1 MRWHLPCFPSLIISF
16 FLLGLAEHISR
27 SSPPIAWS
35 EGLVF
40 VVGEEAFGFGV
51 EGESFA
57 VGDVSGAK
65 EWGEFA
71 GWIEVGCA

>member
-1 MRWHLPCFPSLIISF
+1 MYL
-16 FLLGLAEHISR
+16 
-27 SSPPIAWS
+27 SSPIAWS
-35 EGLVF
+35 GGLVF

-57 VGDVSGAK
+57 VGDVSGAE

-71 GWIEVGCA
+71 GWIEVGGAKRDGSIAMVDDLAGCRSD

>member
-1 MRWHLPCFPSLIISF
+1 M
-16 FLLGLAEHISR
+16 
-27 SSPPIAWS
+27 
-35 EGLVF
+35 VF

-57 VGDVSGAK
+57 VGDVSGAE

-71 GWIEVGCA
+71 GWIEVGCAKRDGSIAMVNDLAGCRSN